1 MLLLRA
7 ILTGVLRRAGLSR
20 VILTGVLRRRRAG
33 LSRVLL
39 LRVLGLPRVI
49 LTGEVLS
56 ARVLDSV
63 VLAGWVLAA
72 AAFVRSLILISDWAH
87 RSTATRHSTI
97 HSTTRHSTIHHIRGR
112 HRHIMAVVDGGMSQT
127 SL

>member
-1 MLLLRA
+1 MLDSANGSNSRENDRLVLLLRV

-33 LSRVLL
+33 LSRV
-39 LRVLGLPRVI
+39 I

-56 ARVLDSV
+56 DGVLDSV

-97 HSTTRHSTIHHIRGR
+97 HHIRGR
-112 HRHIMAVVDGGMSQT
+112 ERHIMAVADGGMSQT
-127 SL
+127 IL

>member
-1 MLLLRA
+1 MLDSANGSNSRENDRLVLLLRV
-7 ILTGVLRRAGLSR
+7 ILTGVLRRAGLSS

-33 LSRVLL
+33 LSRV
-39 LRVLGLPRVI
+39 I

-56 ARVLDSV
+56 AGVLDSV

-97 HSTTRHSTIHHIRGR
+97 HHIRGR
-112 HRHIMAVVDGGMSQT
+112 ECHIMAVVDGGMS
-127 SL
+127 